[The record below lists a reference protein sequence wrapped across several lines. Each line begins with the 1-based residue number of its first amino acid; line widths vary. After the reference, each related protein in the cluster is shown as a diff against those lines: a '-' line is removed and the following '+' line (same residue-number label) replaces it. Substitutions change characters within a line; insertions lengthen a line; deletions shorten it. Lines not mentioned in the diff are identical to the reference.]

1 MKVDMSPKAIE
12 NRLKLV
18 GELTKA
24 CLLIRQNSL
33 EDVKEERKTDNFE
46 DYSSEP
52 YKRKISKDF
61 VKSRVK

>member
-24 CLLIRQNSL
+24 CLLLRRNII
-33 EDVKEERKTDNFE
+33 EGVDRKTEKKNIKSD
-46 DYSSEP
+46 SSLQIP
-52 YKRKISKDF
+52 KKN
-61 VKSRVK
+61 

>member
-24 CLLIRQNSL
+24 CLLIRRNSSDKKVKECSL
-33 EDVKEERKTDNFE
+33 EKTFN
-46 DYSSEP
+46 SSP
-52 YKRKISKDF
+52 DQTKKNGL
-61 VKSRVK
+61 KSHRR

>member
-24 CLLIRQNSL
+24 CLLLHPKRTQKVQTNASKNSDL
-33 EDVKEERKTDNFE
+33 SAKDVL
-46 DYSSEP
+46 
-52 YKRKISKDF
+52 KRRTSG
-61 VKSRVK
+61 VK

>member
-1 MKVDMSPKAIE
+1 MKVDMSPQAIE

-33 EDVKEERKTDNFE
+33 EIESNPKRLDNKFPKKTID
-46 DYSSEP
+46 
-52 YKRKISKDF
+52 KKL
-61 VKSRVK
+61 

>member
-24 CLLIRQNSL
+24 CLLIRQNSKIKNDKQPAA
-33 EDVKEERKTDNFE
+33 EK
-46 DYSSEP
+46 SEP
-52 YKRKISKDF
+52 KKAEITQS
-61 VKSRVK
+61 

>member
-24 CLLIRQNSL
+24 CLLLRRYGFSKEQGKGLPSSMQNNSGNS
-33 EDVKEERKTDNFE
+33 T
-46 DYSSEP
+46 
-52 YKRKISKDF
+52 KRRAK
-61 VKSRVK
+61 

>member
-24 CLLIRQNSL
+24 CLLIRRQTTELQTDKSQKQPTKLKFASKNY
-33 EDVKEERKTDNFE
+33 EKT
-46 DYSSEP
+46 
-52 YKRKISKDF
+52 K
-61 VKSRVK
+61 

>member
-24 CLLIRQNSL
+24 CLLVRKNSL
-33 EDVKEERKTDNFE
+33 EIIKKERETNDFE
-46 DYSSEP
+46 NYFPQPKKSDLYN
-52 YKRKISKDF
+52 KKI
-61 VKSRVK
+61 

>member
-33 EDVKEERKTDNFE
+33 EDIKEERKTGNFE
-46 DYSSEP
+46 DYSSQL

-61 VKSRVK
+61 VKSRVR

>member
-33 EDVKEERKTDNFE
+33 QTRNNSTKDN
-46 DYSSEP
+46 
-52 YKRKISKDF
+52 SKNQNQH
-61 VKSRVK
+61 KNSTAK

>member
-24 CLLIRQNSL
+24 CLLIRKNSL
-33 EDVKEERKTDNFE
+33 QPRNDTTKD
-46 DYSSEP
+46 
-52 YKRKISKDF
+52 ISKNQSQY
-61 VKSRVK
+61 KNLKAK